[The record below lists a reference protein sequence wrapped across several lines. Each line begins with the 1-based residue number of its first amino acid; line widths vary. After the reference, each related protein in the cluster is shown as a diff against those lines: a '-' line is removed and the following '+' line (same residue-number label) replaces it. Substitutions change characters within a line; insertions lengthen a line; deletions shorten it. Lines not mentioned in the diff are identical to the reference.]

1 MKVKSVKF
9 REGNLK
15 RVLKEN
21 ISLIVAAGLTA
32 TLFGGSA
39 VYYLKEMQTQVESTM
54 ESVDIYTTKDGKVY
68 GYFEP
73 YEHEIMV
80 KRNDIFPHKM
90 EQHEGYQ
97 ILDVTTK
104 SWRDH
109 IEVVYVNE
117 EPVVV
122 ELTGKTDD
130 DNLKFS
136 DFGTVVS
143 EKPKELLK
151 SK

>member
-1 MKVKSVKF
+1 MKIRNVKF
-9 REGNLK
+9 SEENLK
-15 RVLKEN
+15 NTLKEN
-21 ISLIVAAGLTA
+21 ISLIAMAGLTA
-32 TLFGGSA
+32 TLLGGSA
-39 VYYLKEMQTQVESTM
+39 VYYLNETQTQVESTM
-54 ESVDIYTTKDGKVY
+54 ENADIYTTEDGQVC

-73 YEHEIMV
+73 YEHEIRV

-90 EQHEGYQ
+90 EKHDGYQ
-97 ILDVTTK
+97 ILDVSTE

-109 IEVVYVNE
+109 LEVVYVNA
-117 EPVVV
+117 EPVVA
-122 ELTGKTDD
+122 ELTGKNGGDE
-130 DNLKFS
+130 LKFA